1 MVDVAP
7 DYTPPPEQRIEKV
20 HCWIATQ
27 ANGAEGI
34 ISADMPMEGF
44 GMRHMPLLAS
54 KRSVAAQMEDLARRA
69 QRGSMHLGAGRV
81 VRIRL
86 ATFVLVEGDDPG
98 PDR

>member
-7 DYTPPPEQRIEKV
+7 DYTPPPEQRIETIY
-20 HCWIATQ
+20 CWIATH
-27 ANGAEGI
+27 ANGAESM
-34 ISADMPMEGF
+34 ISADMPMAGF

-54 KRSVAAQMEDLARRA
+54 TRAVAEQMEDLARRT
-69 QRGSMHLGAGRV
+69 QRSTMHTTQKII
-81 VRIRL
+81 RIRI